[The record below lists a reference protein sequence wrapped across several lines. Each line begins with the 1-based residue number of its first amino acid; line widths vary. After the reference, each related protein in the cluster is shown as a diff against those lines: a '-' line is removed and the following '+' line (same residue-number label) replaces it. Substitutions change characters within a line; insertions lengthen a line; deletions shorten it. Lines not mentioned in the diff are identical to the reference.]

1 MGCNGCMIIIDT
13 HIIIWDA
20 LKPEMLSKKAK
31 SALKK
36 ANDSDGIIISDIS
49 LWEIAMFVNKKRI
62 EINTP
67 YLEFIKLVKSANNYI
82 NQGINP
88 EIADIS
94 VSFPAEINADPADR
108 IICATSVYKNIPLIT
123 ADKNLIKSTLVETI
137 W

>member
-1 MGCNGCMIIIDT
+1 MIVVDT

-31 SALKK
+31 NAIKK

-49 LWEIAMFVNKKRI
+49 FWEIAMLVSKKRI
-62 EINTP
+62 EINVP

-82 NQGINP
+82 NQSINP
-88 EIADIS
+88 KIADIS
-94 VSFPAEINADPADR
+94 VKFLFEINADPADR
-108 IICATSVYKNIPLIT
+108 IICATSIYKNIPLIT

>member
-1 MGCNGCMIIIDT
+1 MIVIDT
-13 HIIIWDA
+13 HIVIWDA

-31 SALKK
+31 NAIKK

-49 LWEIAMFVNKKRI
+49 FWEIAMLVSKKRI
-62 EINTP
+62 EINVP
-67 YLEFIKLVKSANNYI
+67 YLEFIKLVKSANNII

>member
-1 MGCNGCMIIIDT
+1 MIIIDT

-62 EINTP
+62 EINVP

>member
-1 MGCNGCMIIIDT
+1 MIVIDT
-13 HIIIWDA
+13 HIVIWDA

-31 SALKK
+31 NAIKK

-49 LWEIAMFVNKKRI
+49 FWEIAMLVSKKRI
-62 EINTP
+62 EINVP
-67 YLEFIKLVKSANNYI
+67 YLEFIKLVKSANNII

-108 IICATSVYKNIPLIT
+108 IICATSVYKSIPLIT